1 MMPGSGASDGGDVQ
15 GPGGPGVGQGAQP
28 SQPALSKCS
37 FKLRLKAN

>member
-1 MMPGSGASDGGDVQ
+1 MMPGSGASDGGMCKAL
-15 GPGGPGVGQGAQP
+15 GALGWGQGAQP